1 VEWFRINYM
10 KLMEVCKSVAKQNNV
25 DELLHYC
32 IDQVITNEKFLSIEN
47 DAQRYFYFTRI
58 VLNNYNSKTSP
69 YHRTYRNDKVS
80 LIGETDVEDKSEY
93 VDKCDLDWVKIELKE
108 MMKEEW
114 YYARLFELYIEENCN
129 LSKLNKR
136 TTIPLGPLS
145 RDINKVRTQLKNKR
159 KKING
164 L

>member
-1 VEWFRINYM
+1 
-10 KLMEVCKSVAKQNNV
+10 MEICKSVAKQNNV

>member
-1 VEWFRINYM
+1 M

>member
-1 VEWFRINYM
+1 MDI
-10 KLMEVCKSVAKQNNV
+10 CKSIAKQNNV

-32 IDQVITNEKFLSIEN
+32 IDQVITNQKFLSIDN
-47 DAQRYFYFTRI
+47 DAQKYYYFTRV

-69 YHRTYRNDKVS
+69 YHTTYRSDKIS
-80 LIGETDVEDKSEY
+80 HLGDTDIEDRNEFIDS
-93 VDKCDLDWVKIELKE
+93 CDLDWVKKELKE
-108 MMKEEW
+108 MMIDDW

-145 RDINKVRTQLKNKR
+145 RDINRVRTKLKDKR